1 MNVFPVPRGAPTLYF
16 PQEVLEA
23 VGAMGFTIIAT
34 TRKEDVV
41 PAGGQWRS
49 FPVLPMDKEDALLV
63 LKACS
68 GALLPVPRESAL
80 RVSL

>member
-1 MNVFPVPRGAPTLYF
+1 MLPPSRGAPTFSL

-23 VGAMGFTIIAT
+23 AGTMGFTIIAT
-34 TRKEDVV
+34 TRKEDAV
-41 PAGGQWRS
+41 PPGGQWRS
-49 FPVLPMDKEDALLV
+49 FPVLPMDEEDALLV
-63 LKACS
+63 LKAYS